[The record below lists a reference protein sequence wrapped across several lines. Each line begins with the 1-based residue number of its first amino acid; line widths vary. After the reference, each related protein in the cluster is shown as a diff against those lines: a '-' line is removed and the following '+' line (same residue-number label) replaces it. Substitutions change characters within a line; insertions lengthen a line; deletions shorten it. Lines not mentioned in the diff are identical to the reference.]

1 MCFII
6 DTDERNK
13 GAVAMLEA
21 VPMSQ
26 SRTVQT
32 HLVLPPDTNH
42 MNTIFGGKVLAY
54 IDEIAAVTS
63 MKHAKMQT
71 VTASFDSV
79 DFFAPVHSGEILEL
93 EAVVSNTGR
102 SSMEIYIR
110 VQARDI
116 ETRDTKLT
124 TESFVT
130 MVAVDTNGK
139 PQEVAPVY
147 PETNEERRL
156 FESGPARRAH
166 RKAKREMPHSFF

>member
-1 MCFII
+1 
-6 DTDERNK
+6 
-13 GAVAMLEA
+13 MLQE
-21 VPMSQ
+21 VPMSH
-26 SRTVQT
+26 SRTIQT

-54 IDEIAAVTS
+54 IDEIAAITS
-63 MKHAKMQT
+63 MKHAKMET

-79 DFFAPVHSGEILEL
+79 DFYAPVHSGEILEL

-116 ETRDTKLT
+116 ETNDTKLT

-130 MVAVDTNGK
+130 MVAVNEKGE
-139 PQEVAPVY
+139 PQPVAPVF
-147 PETNEERRL
+147 PETNEERHL

-166 RKAKREMPHSFF
+166 RKAKRDMPHSFF

>member
-1 MCFII
+1 
-6 DTDERNK
+6 
-13 GAVAMLEA
+13 MLEEL
-21 VPMSQ
+21 PMSH
-26 SRTVQT
+26 SRTIQT

-54 IDEIAAVTS
+54 IDEIAAITS
-63 MKHAKMQT
+63 MKHAKMET

-79 DFFAPVHSGEILEL
+79 DFYAPVRSGEILEL

-102 SSMEIYIR
+102 SSMEIYTR
-110 VQARDI
+110 VRARDI
-116 ETRDTKLT
+116 ETNETKLT

-130 MVAVDTNGK
+130 MVAVNENGE
-139 PQEVAPVY
+139 PQPVAPVY

-166 RKAKREMPHSFF
+166 RKAKRDMPHSFF